1 MENSTISKENHMVW
15 KCDRT
20 GIYSIFEYVPDLSA
34 KACSISMSPL
44 LVKWAI
50 HMFINRII
58 MAGWLASSKYTLWY
72 SLWLYLQY
80 YPRHRSRINVIWHM
94 VGPIVC
100 LRQFRGLF
108 RKELS
113 SESSF
118 DIIVVVS
125 CNFRHP
131 SI

>member
-58 MAGWLASSKYTLWY
+58 MAGWMAGWLLPSTLWY
-72 SLWLYLQY
+72 FTQALFTILPKTSFANQRDLAHGWPNCLLTTI
-80 YPRHRSRINVIWHM
+80 SIK
-94 VGPIVC
+94 VG
-100 LRQFRGLF
+100 FSG
-108 RKELS
+108 K
-113 SESSF
+113 
-118 DIIVVVS
+118 
-125 CNFRHP
+125 NFQVNHH